1 MLLGCVPKAFR
12 EPFFAAFLL
21 YNIRVIVSFSIGSG
35 LARPIHVLNHY
46 SIQSYFSFYLRALV
60 QIFLQRL
67 NNCRVNAFTSVIYF
81 AFQSLE
87 ICFSLIFVRISSRQ
101 LDYRVFFWP
110 KRRTLAFVF
119 LYKGRAI
126 SRFYLVFGGGI
137 FVAGSLRVKSRF
149 RSGKLNII
157 WSCSLK
163 LVLSAI
169 HCVSW
174 KQLNLK
180 VRLASNAA
188 ACFHLFIGGRVDD
201 LFKVIIAVLDAVVS
215 SWVEDPSDNRPVV
228 VVVREVHLKK

>member
-101 LDYRVFFWP
+101 LDYRVFWS
-110 KRRTLAFVF
+110 KRRTLAFLF
-119 LYKGRAI
+119 LYKGRAL
-126 SRFYLVFGGGI
+126 SRFYVASGGGI
-137 FVAGSLRVKSRF
+137 VVASSLRVKSQF

-157 WSCSLK
+157 
-163 LVLSAI
+163 
-169 HCVSW
+169 
-174 KQLNLK
+174 
-180 VRLASNAA
+180 
-188 ACFHLFIGGRVDD
+188 
-201 LFKVIIAVLDAVVS
+201 
-215 SWVEDPSDNRPVV
+215 
-228 VVVREVHLKK
+228 